1 MTLEEKIN
9 IDLKEAMKSK
19 DQAALRTI
27 RSIKAAIILIKTD
40 GSGDQINEDREI
52 KLLQKL
58 LKQRKESLTIFE
70 QQGRTDLATTEIEEI
85 EVIEKYLPKALSIEE
100 VTYKIKEIIAQT
112 GAVGMKDMG
121 KVMSIASKNLAGSA
135 DGTTIS
141 QVVKTLLA
149 GI

>member
-40 GSGDQINEDREI
+40 GSGDEINEDREI

-100 VTYKIKEIIAQT
+100 VTSKIKEIIAQT

-149 GI
+149 V

>member
-85 EVIEKYLPKALSIEE
+85 EVIERYLPKALSVDE
-100 VTYKIKEIIAQT
+100 VTAIIKGIIADT

-121 KVMSIASKNLAGSA
+121 KVMGIASKNLAGSA